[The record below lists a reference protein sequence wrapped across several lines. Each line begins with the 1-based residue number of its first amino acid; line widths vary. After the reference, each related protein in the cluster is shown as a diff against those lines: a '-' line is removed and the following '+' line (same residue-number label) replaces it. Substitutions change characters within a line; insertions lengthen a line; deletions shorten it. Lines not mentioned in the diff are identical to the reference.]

1 VIKKM
6 TKKHGVSKV
15 ILAGIFCV
23 LVTSIVSGQETFT
36 LYVENDGT
44 WIKPY
49 HKTDRHYTD
58 GVKLVFTNQ
67 PDCNFLKD
75 FARWNNFGQNDGEV
89 NTALGYFFAQNIY
102 TPDHV
107 DDPAKRDK
115 HDRVFAGW
123 LYGGIFAQR
132 AAENEMEHFELTPGI
147 IGPSARG
154 RQTQSFVHHVIG
166 ANEPQGWDSQLG
178 DEFAMDAAWL
188 KRQRVPERYFK
199 RTENFD
205 SHLEYGF
212 TAGSVHRN
220 ANLGIIFRYGLNLPN
235 DFGPGRLEAPASAC
249 ISKPQTVQTA
259 YLFTRIGGKL
269 VQYDRFL
276 SGLDTE
282 PVVGQFQLG
291 AVYRYKSLEVSCS
304 QTFLTKEYEE
314 QGSADS
320 YGSVNLTWRF

>member
-1 VIKKM
+1 M
-6 TKKHGVSKV
+6 
-15 ILAGIFCV
+15 LAGILCAA
-23 LVTSIVSGQETFT
+23 VTSMATGQDTFT

-58 GVKLVFTNQ
+58 GVKLAFTNQ

-75 FARWNNFGQNDGEV
+75 FARWNNFGQNDGQV
-89 NTALGYFFAQNIY
+89 NTAMGYFFGQNLY

-107 DDPAKRDK
+107 DNPAERDK

-123 LYGGIFAQR
+123 MYGGIFAQR
-132 AAENEMEHFELTPGI
+132 ATENEMEHFELKPGI

-154 RQTQSFVHHVIG
+154 EQTQNFVHDVIG
-166 ANEPQGWDSQLG
+166 AGKAKGWDSQLG
-178 DEFAMDAAWL
+178 DEFAMDAMWL
-188 KRQRVPERYFK
+188 KRQRVAEQYLK

-220 ANLGIIFRYGLNLPN
+220 ASLGIVFRYGQNLPN
-235 DFGPGRLEAPASAC
+235 DFGPGRLGAPASAC
-249 ISKPQTVQTA
+249 ISKPQAVQSA
-259 YLFTRIGGKL
+259 YLFTRVGGQL

-276 SGLDTE
+276 SGLDAE
-282 PVVGQFQLG
+282 PAVGQLQVG
-291 AVYRYKSLEVSCS
+291 VVYRYKSFEVSYS
-304 QTFLTKEYEE
+304 QTFLTREFEE
-314 QGSADS
+314 QDSADS
-320 YGSVNLTWRF
+320 YGAISLTWWF